1 MKIESVE
8 VIPSTKESKF
18 EDVEHEFE
26 VFGMTTSFDEW
37 ETFMIEKIKQD
48 AEVNKHMSYDDQCRN
63 YALKHQAFMTA
74 PIAIFGNTY
83 MAATREIELG
93 YLDLMPPLGPLF
105 SVYKRKIEDTQAGK
119 TVFRPYINRETFK
132 EEVGVWYPLKEVC
145 VIRYGKMQ

>member
-8 VIPSTKESKF
+8 VIASTKESKF

-37 ETFMIEKIKQD
+37 ETLMAEKAKRDKEII
-48 AEVNKHMSYDDQCRN
+48 SYDDQCRN

-74 PIAIFGNTY
+74 PVAIFGNTY
-83 MAATREIELG
+83 APVACKIEVE
-93 YLDLMPPLGPLF
+93 YLDSMPPLGPLF
-105 SVYKRKIEDTQAGK
+105 SVYKCKIEDTQAGK

-132 EEVGVWYPLKEVC
+132 EEVGMWYPLKEVC

>member
-37 ETFMIEKIKQD
+37 ETLMAEKAKRDKEII
-48 AEVNKHMSYDDQCRN
+48 SYDDQCRN

-74 PIAIFGNTY
+74 PVAIFGNTY
-83 MAATREIELG
+83 MAATREIELD
-93 YLDLMPPLGPLF
+93 YLDSMPPLGPLF
-105 SVYKRKIEDTQAGK
+105 SVYKHKIEDTQAGK
-119 TVFRPYINRETFK
+119 TVFRPYISRETFK
-132 EEVGVWYPLKEVC
+132 EEVGMWYPLKEVC

>member
-37 ETFMIEKIKQD
+37 ETFMIEKAKRDKEII
-48 AEVNKHMSYDDQCRN
+48 SYDDQCRRF
-63 YALKHQAFMTA
+63 ALKHKAFMMA
-74 PIAIFGNTY
+74 PVAMFGNTY
-83 MAATREIELG
+83 ASIAREIEVE
-93 YLDLMPPLGPLF
+93 YLDSMPPLGPLF

-132 EEVGVWYPLKEVC
+132 EEVGMWYPLKKVC